1 MKKVAAKPRNTS
13 SQQISV
19 SSRSTWSY
27 RWSWVRK
34 WVTGNKKS
42 RIQSLQ
48 GIIRTTVTTSKLK
61 ATPRSNYEG
70 KKGIVAPGISSWEF
84 TDGATWKD
92 IFFDTGNTCRY
103 FSCVY
108 FRNIHLLQVKHKSYA
123 TEACVLINQL
133 YNSFYFRF
141 EAKYWVTKL
150 FISNSTIDLLSVF
163 SPHDLDLHPQG
174 NLEEHLLMDIG
185 WQENLS
191 HPNTRYLL

>member
-13 SQQISV
+13 SQQMSV

-27 RWSWVRK
+27 RWSWMRR

-48 GIIRTTVTTSKLK
+48 GIIRTMATTSKMK
-61 ATPRSNYEG
+61 VTPHFNFKG
-70 KKGIVAPGISSWEF
+70 KKGIVAPHIGSWEF
-84 TDGATWKD
+84 TDSTMCKNILFGP
-92 IFFDTGNTCRY
+92 GNICRY
-103 FSCVY
+103 FSYVY
-108 FRNIHLLQVKHKSYA
+108 FKNIHLLQVKHKSYA

-133 YNSFYFRF
+133 YNSFCLRF

-150 FISNSTIDLLSVF
+150 FISNSTLCVF
-163 SPHDLDLHPQG
+163 SLWLG
-174 NLEEHLLMDIG
+174 SSSIG
-185 WQENLS
+185 QFRGALIYGHRLTGELS